1 MVSTQVPSPKTT
13 VAKDSI
19 VMLYSENNSTRTSV
33 TVPDLSGMS
42 LAKAKSTLKDKKLNI
57 NFSGSGLVVNQSV
70 KKGSSVEEGTVINVT
85 LSY

>member
-1 MVSTQVPSPKTT
+1 
-13 VAKDSI
+13 
-19 VMLYSENNSTRTSV
+19 MLYSENNSIRTSV

>member
-1 MVSTQVPSPKTT
+1 
-13 VAKDSI
+13 
-19 VMLYSENNSTRTSV
+19 MLYSENNSTRTSV